1 MKRSL
6 LASAILLACAGANP
20 VFAQD
25 AAPAE
30 ETGPLATKNFSSTIY
45 LTTDYR
51 FRGISNSD
59 GPALQGSID
68 YTYDGFFVGV
78 WGSNTEYSDA
88 GLELDFYG
96 GYRFSY
102 TGLDFTVQGLYY
114 TYPGEDK
121 DSTEGFDPVGVDADY
136 AEINFGVSHTFQAQ
150 LSPTVGFNYYY
161 SPNFFGEDDAAHAFQ
176 FNGGLTLPMGIGA
189 YVMGGYQTVKGDK
202 SSGERGLNLGGY
214 NYAYY
219 QAGTNYTFKGF
230 KLDVSWTGTDM
241 DESLKEFYPNSSP
254 DNFRKLVE
262 GTFLFTVS
270 RTF

>member
-20 VFAQD
+20 VVAQD

-30 ETGPLATKNFSSTIY
+30 EAGPLATENFSSTIY

-51 FRGISNSD
+51 FRGISNTD

-68 YTYDGFFVGV
+68 YTYDGFFAGV
-78 WGSNTEYSDA
+78 WGSNTKYSDA
-88 GLELDFYG
+88 GFELDFYA

-102 TGLDFTVQGLYY
+102 TGLDFTVQGLAY
-114 TYPGEDK
+114 TFPGEDK
-121 DSTEGFDPVGVDADY
+121 DSTDGYDPVGIDGDSV
-136 AEINFGVSHTFQAQ
+136 EINFGVSHTFAAP

>member
-6 LASAILLACAGANP
+6 LASAILLAYAGAMP

-30 ETGPLATKNFSSTIY
+30 EAGPLSTENFSSTIY

-51 FRGISNSD
+51 FRGISNTD

-68 YTYDGFFVGV
+68 YTYDGFFAGV
-78 WGSNTEYSDA
+78 WGSNTKYSDA
-88 GLELDFYG
+88 GFELDFYA

-102 TGLDFTVQGLYY
+102 TGLDFTVQGLAY
-114 TYPGEDK
+114 TFPGEDK
-121 DSTEGFDPVGVDADY
+121 DSTDGYDPVGIDGDSV
-136 AEINFGVSHTFQAQ
+136 EINFGVSHTFEAQ
-150 LSPTVGFNYYY
+150 LSPTVGFNYYF
-161 SPNFFGEDDAAHAFQ
+161 SPNFYGEDGAGHAFQ
-176 FNGGLTLPMGIGA
+176 FNGGLTLPMDIGA
-189 YVMGGYQTVKGDK
+189 YVMVGYQTVKGDK
-202 SSGERGLNLGGY
+202 YSGTLGGY

-219 QAGTNYTFKGF
+219 QAGTNYTLKGF

-241 DESLKEFYPNSSP
+241 DESLKDFYPNTSP
-254 DNFRKLVE
+254 DNFRTLIQ
-262 GTFLFTVS
+262 GTFLLTVS